1 MSYSPGGDA
10 VGQNP
15 SIIFKQL
22 YSKAKHRQE
31 TVKSIDG
38 LSIDNVLYKAN
49 AADHCYYLFY
59 NEVVK
64 EFLLQGYSE
73 QKAEKHIKQWI
84 DYDLVSVA
92 YRDGYKLLSLSLDRG
107 VV

>member
-1 MSYSPGGDA
+1 M
-10 VGQNP
+10 GQNP

-22 YSKAKHRQE
+22 YDRAKHRQE

-38 LSIDNVLYKAN
+38 VTTDNVLYKLN

-59 NEVVK
+59 KEVIK

-84 DYDLVSVA
+84 DYDLAAVA
-92 YRDGYKLLSLSLDRG
+92 YRDGYKLITLLD
-107 VV
+107 VI

>member
-1 MSYSPGGDA
+1 M
-10 VGQNP
+10 GQNP

-22 YSKAKHRQE
+22 YKRAKHRQE
-31 TVKSIDG
+31 TVESING
-38 LSIDNVLYKAN
+38 ATSAADNVLYKLN

-59 NEVVK
+59 KEVVK

-73 QKAEKHIKQWI
+73 QKAEKHIKQWL
-84 DYDLVSVA
+84 DYDLAAVA
-92 YRDGYKLLSLSLDRG
+92 YRDGYKLITLAE